1 MNDNQHQ
8 GKIRFT
14 FRGPSITINQA
25 TNTVEEYDLLQC
37 IDKALD
43 AFGSSVKNAIFLRL
57 TMQHNSSRN
66 EVISDPSIL
75 ARVIEE
81 SFGNSATGIERS
93 IIKELRKKFAITS
106 KGVRSLVEAINDAK
120 AQIVIAYA

>member
-1 MNDNQHQ
+1 M
-8 GKIRFT
+8 
-14 FRGPSITINQA
+14 
-25 TNTVEEYDLLQC
+25 EEYDLLQC

-43 AFGSSVKNAIFLRL
+43 SFGSSVKNAIFLRL

-93 IIKELRKKFAITS
+93 IIRELRKKFAITS
-106 KGVRSLVEAINDAK
+106 KGVRSLIEAINDAK